1 MRGTG
6 RFMNKQTRNRTILAF
21 WLIAS
26 CLQACAGVR
35 PETKDVVT
43 SSKNTRECLL
53 LAQIHTTTAV
63 SNQEILFRLYGGEH
77 WRNKL
82 PVGCTG
88 LGFNR
93 GFTYDTSLH
102 RLCRGQFIHTLEP
115 RRSTCVLGLFHRDAG
130 KTASSGPAGS
140 RPDKQTDLDNPEPD

>member
-1 MRGTG
+1 
-6 RFMNKQTRNRTILAF
+6 MNKQTRNRTILAF

-35 PETKDVVT
+35 PEAKDVGT

-115 RRSTCVLGLFHRDAG
+115 RSSPCVLGLFHRDTG
-130 KTASSGPAGS
+130 KTLLPGAAGGP
-140 RPDKQTDLDNPEPD
+140 PDQPTDLDQPEAD

>member
-1 MRGTG
+1 
-6 RFMNKQTRNRTILAF
+6 MNKQTRNRTILAF
-21 WLIAS
+21 WLIAT

-35 PETKDVVT
+35 PDAKDVET
-43 SSKNTRECLL
+43 NSKNTRECLL

-102 RLCRGQFIHTLEP
+102 RLCRGQFIQTLEP
-115 RRSTCVLGLFHRDAG
+115 RRSPCVLGLFHRDTG
-130 KTASSGPAGS
+130 KTAPTGSAGS
-140 RPDKQTDLDNPEPD
+140 RPDQRTDLDNPEADGNPKP